1 MRVAIVTGAAQ
12 GIGRRVA
19 QTLAERGHDLALN
32 DLRSPSETV
41 AMVQQSGAAAIELV
55 GDISDENCVTTFA
68 EMVKAKWGRVDLLV
82 NNAGISCIV
91 PAEQTSGAQFPPRA
105 RSEPCRFFSSGKGVR
120 GNHACSALRQY
131 REYRFDRRNR
141 RYR

>member
-1 MRVAIVTGAAQ
+1 VWP
-12 GIGRRVA
+12 

-55 GDISDENCVTTFA
+55 GDISDENCVTAFA

-91 PAEQTSGAQFPPRA
+91 PAEQTSGL
-105 RSEPCRFFSSGKGVR
+105 SSA
-120 GNHACSALRQY
+120 ACSK
-131 REYRFDRRNR
+131 
-141 RYR
+141 

>member
-91 PAEQTSGAQFPPRA
+91 PAEQTSGL
-105 RSEPCRFFSSGKGVR
+105 SSA
-120 GNHACSALRQY
+120 ACSK
-131 REYRFDRRNR
+131 
-141 RYR
+141 